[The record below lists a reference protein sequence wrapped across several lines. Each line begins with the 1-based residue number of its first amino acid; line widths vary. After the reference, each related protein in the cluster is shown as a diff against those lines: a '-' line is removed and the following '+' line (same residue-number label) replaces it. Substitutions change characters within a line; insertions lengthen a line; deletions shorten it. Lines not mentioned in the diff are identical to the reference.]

1 MQNVR
6 MAIGSL
12 VLGLYIFTT
21 GCGKHE
27 AVKEMEKMADEVC
40 KCKDLTCA
48 QDVATKGQEKM
59 QKFKDEKVSKSDE
72 EAAMKAANKMSECMA
87 KLTTAGTGAAAG
99 AAPGGEPGAAPSGG
113 TPPSGAE
120 PSANP
125 AGSPSG
131 NTP

>member
-12 VLGLYIFTT
+12 VLGLFIFTT

-48 QDVATKGQEKM
+48 QEVATKGAEKM

-72 EAAMKAANKMSECMA
+72 EAAMKAANKMSECMG
-87 KLTTAGTGAAAG
+87 KLTAGAMGAGGAPTGA
-99 AAPGGEPGAAPSGG
+99 PGAAPAE
-113 TPPSGAE
+113 PAAE

-125 AGSPSG
+125 APAPSG
-131 NTP
+131 TTP

>member
-12 VLGLYIFTT
+12 VLGLFIFTT

-48 QDVATKGQEKM
+48 QEVATKGAEKM
-59 QKFKDEKVSKSDE
+59 QKYKEEKVSKSDE

-87 KLTTAGTGAAAG
+87 KLTSAGMGAAGSAGAAAPG
-99 AAPGGEPGAAPSGG
+99 AAPGAA
-113 TPPSGAE
+113 PSGAE
-120 PSANP
+120 PSAAP
-125 AGSPSG
+125 SAAPSG
-131 NTP
+131 TTP